1 MSSLPSITNRAR
13 LLALIACLLIT
24 FCMGT
29 VHAFSTLIQNI
40 ELQANVGRMASS
52 LVYSVALI
60 NVTLAV
66 FFGHILYRKF
76 SPNLLISIIALL
88 PIIGLLFSNSQSW
101 IGWMIG
107 YGFLFGLSSGLGYG
121 LSLFIMTSITSK
133 EKLGFT
139 LGLVTASYAFGAVVF
154 SIIYPFLF
162 DYFGFE
168 NGYVI
173 GLISLSSMVIIGLII
188 FKLSNVKIDIN
199 LNYMNQTKS
208 RSPRIIKLWFGY
220 FLGVFAGLM
229 AIGHAVPLIISFG
242 GSSLNAVTAITL
254 MTLGSAIAGIYAGW
268 LVDRFGCK
276 RPLIIILIINCFA
289 LIGLSILTSLNLLI
303 ILLVIIASLYGAV
316 IAIYPT
322 LVNHFVGE
330 ELSARVYGR
339 VFTAWGA
346 AGLISPSLAG
356 WMFEK
361 NNSYDNSILFTL
373 SISSLAVI
381 IIWKI
386 KYSIKY

>member
-199 LNYMNQTKS
+199 LNDMNQTKS